1 VNSFISSF
9 KPVLVAIAIIGLI
22 EGIIALVVK
31 PDVVEQSNYLN
42 WMYGEPD
49 PFHKFLIY
57 SKMREIPSSKADVI
71 QVGDSSGFHG
81 IRSNLVMKEVDGVRY
96 FNLSCCANTGYDG
109 YYDFV
114 KFALEHDPELRAV
127 VLYITFNN
135 LPQLRLI
142 GGDAKL
148 GAAKIHEAYVGPWSI
163 VALPSIAL
171 RSVVTDMFYS
181 LFGYVVPRRNGLTDN
196 LDAVKMMQSVQTE
209 RGWWGEHDPR
219 NVGDKGKQFFSQL
232 CGDPLDL
239 WNVGRDSLNSTNGEF
254 LPLVTFDKFA
264 SLAKSYDK
272 KLIVVFHPHPCSRL
286 NENTL
291 QALKDAVSQVKQ
303 KYSNL
308 YVYPEGIFEHWPRE
322 VFTGADHLYL
332 GYEHFSSRRL
342 GRFVAAALGLPA
354 KTTGDIAIPLP
365 LSSLLHADEKPVW
378 QNESIDNKWQ
388 LQGVTATPESGSSW
402 RILETTA
409 QAGLHS
415 LETRI
420 SGLVPDRYYLVTLSF
435 EPIGEDRLFNL
446 SLRDAVGGQGGV
458 TWCDPAG
465 REAGRR
471 ADFYDGSMVV
481 NADGSMVCWGIIKLT
496 QDQAYLGIVLQTR
509 QNQSWYPGDG
519 RSGMLLRSVRLY
531 MRSSPDVVL
540 NTGELD

>member
-1 VNSFISSF
+1 MNSFISSF
-9 KPVLVAIAIIGLI
+9 KPVLLAIAIIGLI
-22 EGIIALVVK
+22 EGVIALVVR
-31 PDVVEQSNYLN
+31 PDVVERSNYLN

-57 SKMREIPSSKADVI
+57 SKMREIPSSEADVI

-81 IRSNLVMKEVDGVRY
+81 IRSNLVMKEVDGIRY

-114 KFALEHDPELRAV
+114 KFALEHDPKLRAV

-171 RSVVTDMFYS
+171 RSVATDIFYS
-181 LFGYVVPRRNGLTDN
+181 LFGHVVPRRNGLTDN
-196 LDAVKMMQSVQTE
+196 LDAVKMMESVHSE

-232 CGDPLDL
+232 CGDPADL
-239 WNVGRDSLNSTNGEF
+239 WNVGPASLNSTKGEF

-264 SLAKSYDK
+264 ALAKSYDK
-272 KLIVVFHPHPCSRL
+272 KLIIVFHPHPCGRL
-286 NENTL
+286 NEQTL
-291 QALKDAVSQVKQ
+291 QALENSVAQLKQ

-308 YVYPEGIFEHWPRE
+308 YVYPAGIFEHWPRE
-322 VFTGADHLYL
+322 IFTGADHLYL
-332 GYEHFSSRRL
+332 GYERFSSRRV
-342 GRFVAAALGLPA
+342 GRFVADALGLPTT
-354 KTTGDIAIPLP
+354 TTGDTPIPLP
-365 LSSLLHADEKPVW
+365 APSLLRADEKPAW
-378 QNESIDNKWQ
+378 QNGNIDDGKWR

-402 RILETTA
+402 RIVETA
-409 QAGLHS
+409 QAERHS
-415 LETRI
+415 LETLI
-420 SGLVPDRYYLVTLSF
+420 SGLVPDRYYLVMLSF
-435 EPIGEDRLFNL
+435 EPIGDRMISL
-446 SLRDAVGGQGGV
+446 SLRDAVKGQEGLS
-458 TWCDPAG
+458 WCDPAG
-465 REAGRR
+465 SEAGRR

-481 NADGSMVCWGIIKLT
+481 NADGSIVCWGIVKLT
-496 QDQAYLGIVLQTR
+496 QDQAYLGIDLSLRKGGSPYQ
-509 QNQSWYPGDG
+509 GDG
-519 RSGMLLRSVRLY
+519 RSGLLLRHVRLY
-531 MRSSPDVVL
+531 MRSTPDVVL
-540 NTGELD
+540 DADERG